1 MDLTLALLLVVVGV
15 FAATYGSLVGS
26 AGGFMVVPILILLSP
41 ESSPAFLTAISLSGI
56 LMAGLSSSWA
66 YHRIGRID
74 YRSGLAFA
82 PPGILGAILGVII
95 VHQISASLFRIILGI
110 VLVITG
116 SFLLVRHSKQGYMGS
131 WGGVSHRYIE
141 DREGGV
147 YEYRFNML
155 LGLVANFLVG
165 IIKSLFGIGGGLIF
179 TPFAISVLGFP
190 VLVATATSVF
200 TLVFTTI
207 AALMSHIVIGTF
219 AEGNL
224 QLMPVALGMAIG
236 GQIGPRIARRVRGT
250 FVARLLAGTLMT
262 IGASIIVSQLL

>member
-1 MDLTLALLLVVVGV
+1 MELIFALMLVGV
-15 FAATYGSLVGS
+15 GIFAATYGSLVGS
-26 AGGFMVVPILILLSP
+26 AGGFVVLPILIILSP

-56 LMAGLSSSWA
+56 LMAGLSGSWA

-82 PPGILGAILGVII
+82 LPGILGAILGVII
-95 VHQISASLFRIILGI
+95 VHQISASLFRIMLGI
-110 VLVITG
+110 VLVMTG
-116 SFLLVRHSKQGYMGS
+116 LFLVARHSKQGYAGT

-141 DREGGV
+141 DQEGGV

-155 LGLVANFLVG
+155 LGLSASFLVG
-165 IIKSLFGIGGGLIF
+165 IIKSLLGIGGGLIF
-179 TPFAISVLGFP
+179 TPFAIGVLGFP

-207 AALMSHIVIGTF
+207 AALLSHIVVGTF

-224 QLMPVALGMAIG
+224 LLMPVALGMAIG
-236 GQIGPRIARRVRGT
+236 GQIGPRIARRVGGV
-250 FVARLLAGTLMT
+250 FVARLLAGTLMV
-262 IGASIIVSQLL
+262 IGASIVAGQLL